1 MTPEEEKHMQG
12 QGGQTATGTVR
23 DAGKTL
29 VRNNPLDETTPP
41 PSERNDTAAAPAT
54 AQDGGAASGKSE
66 RRKDLEKKTGV
77 ELATYGK
84 DQGGEQGTTRGG
96 DMRTTG
102 TTDNTYMKTS
112 RSTTRQEY
120 DHTVP
125 EARRLAFA
133 DADEMDRHLRDK
145 GLTLGEIIMKHYP
158 KPAYQEDEEKA
169 LKRRRTAA
177 LLSDSFKLVS
187 DIAAGA
193 YGGNIYQRDNS
204 KAYSDMDNKLQKLK
218 DDYKRDYD
226 KWLQA
231 QLAARM
237 KDRDTYLGDY
247 RDFFDAYRTRHRTVT
262 ESETDRTIY
271 EDNKKAREDEAKE
284 RKRQF
289 DELMKY
295 RKWAALNAKKSANGK
310 EMVAFYNPVTRQPVY
325 VENDN
330 HTADMLADRLVNKIR
345 EEKYMIPSVVE
356 ALTYLGKDVKTE
368 DLIKTDEHNNET
380 VDTAKLNMLYKSLTP
395 EDKLS
400 FVNMMIDRSP
410 QATRALLEAMGYDLE
425 QDNMK
430 SWFNDTFGIRSP
442 YWVSDGKIRIT
453 VPNGEYEDFI
463 VPNNEQGF
471 EQAQDTVLARQAR
484 NPNYRSSN
492 NPDNPVEWG
501 NINSKMIED
510 YLKRNAPQDEEQDG
524 TRNND
529 GLHYLQLTDQDGNT
543 VQSQGKWNF

>member
-12 QGGQTATGTVR
+12 QGGQTATGTIR
-23 DAGKTL
+23 DAGKNL

-41 PSERNDTAAAPAT
+41 PSERNDTAAATAT
-54 AQDGGAASGKSE
+54 AQDGDAAQGKSE
-66 RRKDLEKKTGV
+66 HRKELERKTGV

-84 DQGGEQGTTRGG
+84 DQGGEQGTTQGG

-112 RSTTRQEY
+112 RSTTRQVY
-120 DHTVP
+120 DYTVP

-204 KAYSDMDNKLQKLK
+204 KAYSDIDNKLQKIK

-231 QLAARM
+231 QLAARV
-237 KDRDTYLGDY
+237 KDRDTYLGYY
-247 RDFFDAYRTRHRTVT
+247 RDFYDARRIPYTVS
-262 ESETDRTIY
+262 ESETNRTIY
-271 EDNKKAREDEAKE
+271 EDNKKAREDAAKE
-284 RKRQF
+284 GKRQF
-289 DELMKY
+289 DDELKY
-295 RKWAALNAKKSANGK
+295 KWAALNAEISANGQDNRK
-310 EMVAFYNPVTRQPVY
+310 MVAFYNPVTRQPVY
-325 VENDN
+325 VENDY
-330 HTADMLADRLVNKIR
+330 HTADMLRDLIFNIIR
-345 EEKYMIPSVVE
+345 GQKDSIPSVVE
-356 ALTYLGKDVKTE
+356 ALSYLGRDVDPE
-368 DLIKTDEHNNET
+368 DLVKKDADNLPTL
-380 VDTAKLNMLYKSLTP
+380 DTSKLDMLYKSLD
-395 EDKLS
+395 EKDRMA

-410 QATRALLEAMGYDLE
+410 EAIIRLYESTNYDFE
-425 QDNMK
+425 KDPDNLK
-430 SWFNDTFGIRSP
+430 GWLNDNYNVSSP
-442 YWVSDGKIRIT
+442 YWDSDKMIRFS
-453 VPNGEYEDFI
+453 VPGGNYSEI
-463 VPNNEQGF
+463 KVPLNMQGF
-471 EQAQDTVLARQAR
+471 EQYRDSVQAR
-484 NPNYRSSN
+484 KERGAY
-492 NPDNPVEWG
+492 DNIMDTEDPVMWG
-501 NINSKMIED
+501 NQALSMDKKD
-510 YLKRNAPQDEEQDG
+510 QQPATAPQDG

-529 GLHYLQLTDQDGNT
+529 GLHYLQLTDQDGNI

>member
-1 MTPEEEKHMQG
+1 MTPEEEKHMQW
-12 QGGQTATGTVR
+12 QGGQTATGTIR
-23 DAGKTL
+23 DAGKNL

-41 PSERNDTAAAPAT
+41 PSERNDTAAATAT
-54 AQDGGAASGKSE
+54 AQDGDAAQGRSE
-66 RRKDLEKKTGV
+66 RRKELERKTGV

-96 DMRTTG
+96 DMQTAG

-112 RSTTRQEY
+112 RSTTRQVY

-204 KAYSDMDNKLQKLK
+204 KAYSDIDNKLQKLK

-231 QLAARM
+231 QLTARM
-237 KDRDTYLGDY
+237 KDRDTYLGNY
-247 RDFFDAYRTRHRTVT
+247 RDFFDAYRTPYTVS

-271 EDNKKAREDEAKE
+271 EDNKKAREDAKKE
-284 RKRQF
+284 QKRQF
-289 DELMKY
+289 DEGMRY
-295 RKWAALNAKKSANGK
+295 RWAALKNAEKSANGQDDRK
-310 EMVAFYNPVTRQPVY
+310 MVAFYNPLTRQPVY

-330 HTADMLADRLVNKIR
+330 HTADMLANRLVNIIR
-345 EEKYMIPSVVE
+345 EEEYLVSSVAE

-368 DLIKTDEHNNET
+368 DLMKKDAYGNET
-380 VDTAKLNMLYKSLTP
+380 ADTAKLNMLYKSLTP

-410 QATRALLEAMGYDLE
+410 QATKALLEATGYDLE
-425 QDNMK
+425 QDNVK
-430 SWFNDTFGIRSP
+430 SWFNGTYGIRSP
-442 YWVSDGKIRIT
+442 YWVSDGKLRIT

-463 VPNNEQGF
+463 VSNDMQGF
-471 EQAQDTVLARQAR
+471 EQTADTVSARRKR
-484 NPNYRSSN
+484 NPKYRSSN
-492 NPDNPVEWG
+492 EPDNPDEWG
-501 NINSKMIED
+501 DSNSKMIED
-510 YLKRNAPQDEEQDG
+510 YLKRNAQQGEEQDNG
-524 TRNND
+524 VVLNWGNLEKAMNGNN
-529 GLHYLQLTDQDGNT
+529 H
-543 VQSQGKWNF
+543 

>member
-1 MTPEEEKHMQG
+1 MTPEEEKDIQW
-12 QGGQTATGTVR
+12 QGGQTATGTIR

-54 AQDGGAASGKSE
+54 AQDGDAAQGRSE
-66 RRKDLEKKTGV
+66 RRKELERKTGV

-96 DMRTTG
+96 DMQTAG

-112 RSTTRQEY
+112 RSTMRQVY

-177 LLSDSFKLVS
+177 LISDSFKLVS

-204 KAYSDMDNKLQKLK
+204 KAYSDIDNKLQKLK

-247 RDFFDAYRTRHRTVT
+247 RDFYDAYRRPHTVS
-262 ESETDRTIY
+262 ESETNRTIY
-271 EDNKKAREDEAKE
+271 EDRKKAQEDALNLQREELEFRKQQHRDNMALAKAKGNGEAEDDYVDVHTPFGRNIRLSKKGRLYDQWVGRTIENLSETTQGRKDILRILYPYISNDDYKELNESAFSDISSDFAKNLTRAVSKDDLYRIVDALAGSNINAMKDLLTTSGYDFENDPLRLKREFNRHYGGVVYPEVLNYDATRVFELGDGIAVDENGNVLG
-284 RKRQF
+284 RF
-289 DELMKY
+289 DEY
-295 RKWAALNAKKSANGK
+295 RNIVPL
-310 EMVAFYNPVTRQPVY
+310 
-325 VENDN
+325 
-330 HTADMLADRLVNKIR
+330 
-345 EEKYMIPSVVE
+345 
-356 ALTYLGKDVKTE
+356 
-368 DLIKTDEHNNET
+368 NET
-380 VDTAKLNMLYKSLTP
+380 QMDFSVMRPAGENTGPEVINTGIDFSKLY
-395 EDKLS
+395 
-400 FVNMMIDRSP
+400 
-410 QATRALLEAMGYDLE
+410 
-425 QDNMK
+425 
-430 SWFNDTFGIRSP
+430 
-442 YWVSDGKIRIT
+442 
-453 VPNGEYEDFI
+453 
-463 VPNNEQGF
+463 
-471 EQAQDTVLARQAR
+471 
-484 NPNYRSSN
+484 
-492 NPDNPVEWG
+492 
-501 NINSKMIED
+501 
-510 YLKRNAPQDEEQDG
+510 
-524 TRNND
+524 
-529 GLHYLQLTDQDGNT
+529 
-543 VQSQGKWNF
+543 

>member
-1 MTPEEEKHMQG
+1 MTPEEEKHIQG

-23 DAGKTL
+23 DAGRTL

-41 PSERNDTAAAPAT
+41 PSERDDTAAAPAT
-54 AQDGGAASGKSE
+54 AQQGGDAASGKSK
-66 RRKDLEKKTGV
+66 RRKELERKIGV
-77 ELATYGK
+77 ELATYGE

-102 TTDNTYMKTS
+102 TTDNTYMKAS
-112 RSTTRQEY
+112 RSTTRQVY

-204 KAYSDMDNKLQKLK
+204 KAYSDIDNKLQKLK

-231 QLAARM
+231 QLAARV
-237 KDRDTYLGDY
+237 KDRDTYLGNY
-247 RDFFDAYRTRHRTVT
+247 RDFFDAYRTPYTVS
-262 ESETDRTIY
+262 ESETNRTIY
-271 EDNKKAREDEAKE
+271 EDNKKAQEDSAKE
-284 RKRQF
+284 KARQF
-289 DELMKY
+289 DEEMAY
-295 RKWAALNAKKSANGK
+295 KWAALNAEKSANGQDNRK
-310 EMVAFYNPVTRQPVY
+310 MVAFYNPLTGQPVY

-345 EEKYMIPSVVE
+345 EEKYMIPSVAE

-368 DLIKTDEHNNET
+368 DLIKKDEDGNET

-410 QATRALLEAMGYDLE
+410 QATKALLEAMGYDLE
-425 QDNMK
+425 QDNVK
-430 SWFNDTFGIRSP
+430 SWFNDTFGITSP
-442 YWVSDGKIRIT
+442 FWVSDGKMRIT
-453 VPNGEYEDFI
+453 VPNGEYEDFL
-463 VPNNEQGF
+463 VPNNLQGF
-471 EQAQDTVLARQAR
+471 EQVQDTTLARQAR
-484 NPNYRSSN
+484 NPKYRSGKDT
-492 NPDNPVEWG
+492 DNPVKWG
-501 NINSKMIED
+501 ERNSAMIED
-510 YLKRNAPQDEEQDG
+510 FLKRNAPQDG
-524 TRNND
+524 TQNNG
-529 GLHYLQLTDQDGNT
+529 GLRHLQLTDQDGNT
-543 VQSQGKWNF
+543 VQSQGKWNL